1 MIPLNFIKTAATVMA
16 LAIVLGVG
24 SLHGYAEPE
33 IVAEEPEVSLLGIET
48 EPAKAEKEPYRYAG
62 LIHLTTEER
71 HTVESVVCGEAGN
84 QPYEGKLLVA
94 QAFYN
99 AMLRNNASP
108 SKVRKDYSYGGYK
121 NIDTYERECK
131 RCGSNNAQEIKDAVK
146 QVFDDYDMPTD
157 DFVLWFYNPKA
168 CRSSFHESM
177 KPINGGENYIGNHK
191 FFALWEE
198 PTINYTRELKG

>member
-1 MIPLNFIKTAATVMA
+1 MIPLSFIKTTATAMA

-48 EPAKAEKEPYRYAG
+48 EPVKAEKEPYRYAG

-108 SKVRKDYSYGGYK
+108 SKVRRDYSYGGYK

-131 RCGSNNAQEIKDAVK
+131 RCGSNNAQEVKDAVK

-198 PTINYTRELKG
+198 PTINYTRETKG